1 MLRCLVIIMAGISYA
16 NVDKSS
22 AVLVCQDSTVAWY
35 SGLGT
40 QDLVLRTWYSGLG
53 IQGLIWDLLKKKDPL
68 IEALKQ
74 STYLV

>member
-35 SGLGT
+35 SGLG
-40 QDLVLRTWYSGLG
+40 